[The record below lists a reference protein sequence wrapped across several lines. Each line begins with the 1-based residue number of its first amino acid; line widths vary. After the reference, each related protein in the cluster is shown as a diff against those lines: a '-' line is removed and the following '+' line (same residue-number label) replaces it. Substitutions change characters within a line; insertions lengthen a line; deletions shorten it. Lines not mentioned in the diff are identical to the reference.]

1 MFWLLRRLFWFGTGA
16 GVGFGGAMWIRN
28 RVRRAVARYVPD
40 RVSAEVST
48 GARKLGA
55 EAQRLTGD
63 MRDAVSEGRTTMH
76 QREAQLRAEL
86 FGRGRASVS
95 RSETDAPSR

>member
-28 RVRRAVARYVPD
+28 RMRRAVARYVPE
-40 RVSAEVST
+40 RVSAELTT

-76 QREAQLRAEL
+76 EREAQLRAEL
-86 FGRGRASVS
+86 FGRDRYPATPS
-95 RSETDAPSR
+95 RTDAPSR